1 MKFLPKE
8 REYDDIIPLNMIY
21 NKGDGYGKDDLT
33 IVYKDLASGQKRV
46 EIIPHP
52 KIEVWIVKPEY
63 RNYDYVRNFMDA
75 EKCYPIQVHYA
86 NRFNEIA
93 KELKLPSGEDA
104 KQSPFVF
111 GADTTIEH
119 FYMKHFEYEYHT
131 DKPKNLSLGY
141 FDIENDTIN
150 IDTFPEY
157 GETPINC
164 VTYIDDE
171 SRQSYTFILTKSNIK
186 LPDPSHPKYPELKDM
201 DENYKEKV
209 QWLLGHIPD
218 FVQICHEMFDEY
230 YGDMEYHI
238 LPFENELSLIKAFWD
253 IIHATDNDFIPAWN
267 LPYDMQ
273 NMMMRPIKLGA
284 DPSEI
289 ITDPR
294 LGEGRKVYFYEDK
307 NPVVHKK
314 RHKCITYTIPTF
326 VDQMVFYAGIRSGR
340 GKLPSHKLNF
350 CAQRELGDTKLDYS
364 ETGDIR
370 RFPYLD
376 PIKFWLYNIKD
387 TLLLAGIERKTKDMD
402 TIYSRM
408 YSSMILPEDSFTTT
422 KMVLGALDSFVFKE
436 KIPVVLGANKN
447 KFAQNRNKKQIDYNQ
462 VLSQYWDSDEDD
474 VEISLEPDD
483 IDEESDEEERE
494 KYDGAFVM
502 NTLHMSPTGYELLGK
517 PSKWIHRYVGD
528 EDITSEYPSAIIV
541 WNISNETL
549 IGRVFLDNPE
559 KYQIP
564 VYNSFNF
571 RGNDL
576 DNYKLDVSNFMLE
589 CYSERDVLNFG
600 SLFLNLPSV
609 SEVLDVFD
617 QEIEKF
623 EK

>member
-1 MKFLPKE
+1 MKFLPRE

-21 NKGDGYGKDDLT
+21 NRGTGYGKDDLT

-46 EIIPHP
+46 EILERPMV
-52 KIEVWIVKPEY
+52 EVWIVKPEF
-63 RNYDYVRNFMDA
+63 RNYDYVRNFM
-75 EKCYPIQVHYA
+75 ETSKCYPLTVHYA
-86 NRFNEIA
+86 TRFHEIA
-93 KELKLPSGEDA
+93 KELNLPNAEDA
-104 KQSPFVF
+104 KQCPYVF

-119 FYMKHFEYEYHT
+119 YYMKQFEYEYHT

-171 SRQSYTFILTKSNIK
+171 SQECYTLILAKSNIK
-186 LPDPSHPKYPELKDM
+186 LPATSHPKYPELKDL

-209 QWLLGHIPD
+209 SWLKDHIPD
-218 FVQICHEMFDEY
+218 FVQMCHEMFDEY
-230 YGDMEYHI
+230 YGEMNYNI
-238 LPFENELSLIKAFWD
+238 LLFDDEIKLIQSFWK
-253 IIHATDNDFIPAWN
+253 IIHATDNDFVLAWN

-273 NMMMRPIKLGA
+273 NMMMRPMRL
-284 DPSEI
+284 DEDVNEI
-289 ITDPR
+289 IPDPR
-294 LGEGRKVYFYEDK
+294 LGDGRKVYFYEDK

-314 RHKCITYTIPTF
+314 RHRCISYTIPSF

-350 CAQRELGDTKLDYS
+350 VAQRELGDTKLDYS
-364 ETGDIR
+364 ESGDIR
-370 RFPYLD
+370 RFPYQD
-376 PIKFWLYNIKD
+376 PVKFWLYNIKD
-387 TLLLAGIERKTKDMD
+387 TLLLVGIERKTKDMD

-436 KIPVVLGANKN
+436 ESPVVLGANKN
-447 KFAQNRNKKQIDYNQ
+447 KFAQNRNAKQIDYNQ
-462 VLSQYWDSDEDD
+462 LLSQYWDADD
-474 VEISLEPDD
+474 NVDINLEPDE
-483 IDEESDEEERE
+483 DEEEDDEERE

-502 NTLHMSPTGYELLGK
+502 NTLHMNPTGYELLGK

-549 IGRVFLDNPE
+549 IGRVFLDDPE
-559 KYQIP
+559 QYKIP
-564 VYNSFNF
+564 VYNSFHF

-600 SLFLNLPSV
+600 SIFLNLPSV
-609 SEVLDVFD
+609 SEVLDEFD
-617 QEIEKF
+617 HDIEKYL
-623 EK
+623 K

>member
-1 MKFLPKE
+1 MKFLPRE

-21 NKGDGYGKDDLT
+21 NRGTGYGKDDLT

-46 EIIPHP
+46 EILERPM
-52 KIEVWIVKPEY
+52 IEVWIVKPEF
-63 RNYDYVRNFMDA
+63 RNYDYVRNFM
-75 EKCYPIQVHYA
+75 ETSKCYPLTVHYA
-86 NRFNEIA
+86 TRFHEIA
-93 KELKLPSGEDA
+93 KELNLPSAEDA
-104 KQSPFVF
+104 KQCPYVF

-119 FYMKHFEYEYHT
+119 YYMKQFEYEYHT

-171 SRQSYTFILTKSNIK
+171 SQECYTLILAKSNIK
-186 LPDPSHPKYPELKDM
+186 LPAVSHPKHPELKDL

-209 QWLLGHIPD
+209 SWLKDHIPD
-218 FVQICHEMFDEY
+218 FVQMCHEMFDEY
-230 YGDMEYHI
+230 YGEMNYNI
-238 LPFENELSLIKAFWD
+238 LLFDDEIKLIQSFWK
-253 IIHATDNDFIPAWN
+253 IIHATDNDFVLAWN

-273 NMMMRPIKLGA
+273 NMMMRPMRL
-284 DPSEI
+284 DEDVNEI
-289 ITDPR
+289 IPDPR
-294 LGEGRKVYFYEDK
+294 LGDGRKVYFYEDK

-314 RHKCITYTIPTF
+314 RHRCISYTIPSF

-350 CAQRELGDTKLDYS
+350 VAQRELGDTKLDYS
-364 ETGDIR
+364 ESGDIR
-370 RFPYLD
+370 RFPYQD
-376 PIKFWLYNIKD
+376 PVKFWLYNIKD
-387 TLLLAGIERKTKDMD
+387 TLLLVGIERKTKDMD

-436 KIPVVLGANKN
+436 ESPVVLGANKN
-447 KFAQNRNKKQIDYNQ
+447 KFAQNRNAKQIDYNQ
-462 VLSQYWDSDEDD
+462 ALSPYWDSDDNID
-474 VEISLEPDD
+474 ISLEPDSD
-483 IDEESDEEERE
+483 EDEEEDEERE

-549 IGRVFLDNPE
+549 IGRVFLDNPDQY
-559 KYQIP
+559 KIP
-564 VYNSFNF
+564 IYKSFNF

-600 SLFLNLPSV
+600 SIFLNLPSV
-609 SEVLDVFD
+609 SDVLDEFD
-617 QEIEKF
+617 HDIEKYL
-623 EK
+623 K

>member
-1 MKFLPKE
+1 MKFLPRE
-8 REYDDIIPLNMIY
+8 REYDDIILLNMIY
-21 NKGDGYGKDDLT
+21 NRGTGYGKDDLT

-46 EIIPHP
+46 EILERPM
-52 KIEVWIVKPEY
+52 IEVWIVKPEF
-63 RNYDYVRNFMDA
+63 RNYDYVRNFM
-75 EKCYPIQVHYA
+75 ETSKCYPLTVHYA
-86 NRFNEIA
+86 TRFHEIA
-93 KELKLPSGEDA
+93 KELNLPSAEDA
-104 KQSPFVF
+104 KQCPYVF

-119 FYMKHFEYEYHT
+119 YYMKQFEYEYHT

-171 SRQSYTFILTKSNIK
+171 SQECYTLILAKSNIK
-186 LPDPSHPKYPELKDM
+186 LPAASYPKYPELKDL

-209 QWLLGHIPD
+209 SWLKDHIPD
-218 FVQICHEMFDEY
+218 FVQMCHEMFDEY
-230 YGDMEYHI
+230 YGEMNYNI
-238 LPFENELSLIKAFWD
+238 LLFDDEIKLIQSFWK
-253 IIHATDNDFIPAWN
+253 IIHATDNDFVLAWN

-273 NMMMRPIKLGA
+273 NMMMRPMRL
-284 DPSEI
+284 DEDVNEI
-289 ITDPR
+289 IPDPR
-294 LGEGRKVYFYEDK
+294 LGDGRKVYFYEDK

-314 RHKCITYTIPTF
+314 RHRCISYTIPSF

-350 CAQRELGDTKLDYS
+350 VAQRELGDTKLDYS
-364 ETGDIR
+364 ESGDIH
-370 RFPYLD
+370 RFPYQD
-376 PIKFWLYNIKD
+376 PVKFWLYNIKD
-387 TLLLAGIERKTKDMD
+387 TLLLVGIERKTKDMD

-436 KIPVVLGANKN
+436 ESPVVLGANKN
-447 KFAQNRNKKQIDYNQ
+447 KFAQNRNAKQIDYNQ
-462 VLSQYWDSDEDD
+462 LLSQYWDADD
-474 VEISLEPDD
+474 NVDINLEPDE
-483 IDEESDEEERE
+483 DEEEDDEERE

-502 NTLHMSPTGYELLGK
+502 NTLHMNPTGYELLGK

-549 IGRVFLDNPE
+549 IGRVFLDDPE
-559 KYQIP
+559 QYKIP
-564 VYNSFNF
+564 VYNSFHF

-600 SLFLNLPSV
+600 SIFLNLPSV
-609 SEVLDVFD
+609 SEVLDEFD
-617 QEIEKF
+617 HDIEKYL
-623 EK
+623 K